1 MQTIENEIRAARVAA
16 LVQPRPDLGA
26 LVVTGSDRREWLNG
40 LVTCDLKGKSAG
52 EGAYGLAVGKTGKI
66 LAEVW
71 VLFAEDHIA
80 LAVPEAKL
88 ALLREHFE
96 RHLIMEDVE
105 VQGAEGRAWVA
116 IHGPRAKD
124 LVAEAR
130 ALGADAAIVDATG
143 QGEMVAALSAPGQG
157 EALASAL
164 LARAGE
170 AAARATEAGFEQLR
184 VLRGVPR
191 FGVDFD
197 EHSMPQEASLE
208 RLAVSFAK
216 GCYLGQEAVFMLE
229 KRGHA
234 KKRLMRLAVERPEE
248 GEAKL
253 APGAEITLAD
263 GTVVGVV
270 TSVAPAPE
278 AGRERALGHVK
289 YKHATPGAALVIG
302 GRPAEALGLAGEV

>member
-1 MQTIENEIRAARVAA
+1 
-16 LVQPRPDLGA
+16 
-26 LVVTGSDRREWLNG
+26 
-40 LVTCDLKGKSAG
+40 
-52 EGAYGLAVGKTGKI
+52 
-66 LAEVW
+66 
-71 VLFAEDHIA
+71 
-80 LAVPEAKL
+80 
-88 ALLREHFE
+88 
-96 RHLIMEDVE
+96 MEDVE
-105 VQGAEGRAWVA
+105 IAAATGAGARAWVA

-124 LVAEAR
+124 LVSEAR

-157 EALASAL
+157 EALAAAL
-164 LARAGE
+164 LARAGDG
-170 AAARATEAGFEQLR
+170 AASATEAGFEQLR

-191 FGVDFD
+191 FDVDFD

-234 KKRLMRLAVERPEE
+234 KKRLMRLAVLR
-248 GEAKL
+248 GEPSSAEI
-253 APGAEITLAD
+253 APGAEIALPD
-263 GTVVGVV
+263 GTVVGAV

-278 AGRERALGHVK
+278 GMRTRALGHVK
-289 YKHATPGAALVIG
+289 WKHATPGAALVIA